1 MARLWIVLGGLN
13 AFLAVALG
21 AMGAHRLQEIL
32 TLKMLDIYKTG
43 ANYQMLHALGL
54 ILIGIWA
61 ERRTSR
67 LANGAG
73 ALLTA
78 GIVLFSG
85 SLYAY
90 SLSGV
95 VAWAMITPFG
105 GLCFLSG
112 WILFVVA
119 AAKEPMKATE

>member
-1 MARLWIVLGGLN
+1 MARLWIVLGGIN

-21 AMGAHRLQEIL
+21 AMGAHKLQEIL
-32 TLKMLDIYKTG
+32 TPKMLEIYKTG

-67 LANGAG
+67 LANVSGG
-73 ALLTA
+73 LLTA

-95 VAWAMITPFG
+95 VAWAIITPLG
-105 GLCFLSG
+105 GLCFLAG

-119 AAKEPMKATE
+119 ALPHPRPLS